1 MSRQTDVLSPVG
13 LVGIG
18 LKDASHNDQALI
30 WRRYLRGMGMLHRF
44 LTALCTGL
52 LCSTWT
58 WAQPASPTPAPK
70 SAPQKV
76 DQAWPPERLQ
86 QVLQSV
92 VTVQSRSD
100 AQANTSRSLGQRRE
114 GSGVVI
120 GPDLVLTIGYLLL
133 EAESVDLVNHQGRR
147 IPGQVRAVDNLS
159 GLGLIRA
166 LVPLGLQAVPLGDSD
181 ALPTPGK
188 LWTLG
193 QQETVPT
200 ALELVSRKAFAGSWE
215 YLLETPL
222 MTLPAV
228 NNWSGSGLFDAQG
241 HLVGIGSL
249 LVQDVY
255 GDQVPLPGNLF
266 VPVNLLKAM
275 LPDWLNSGK
284 SPGPAVPWLGIN
296 SQRLPGGG
304 LGVLRVTPDSPAA
317 QAGIAVG
324 DTLLALQGQSLEDL
338 PDFYRRLRALG
349 PAGTPL
355 SLTVRSQDQT
365 REVQLRSADRAAA
378 LKRPSGI

>member
-1 MSRQTDVLSPVG
+1 MG
-13 LVGIG
+13 LTSTAHNG
-18 LKDASHNDQALI
+18 LALLE
-30 WRRYLRGMGMLHRF
+30 RTFLKGMTMRHPF
-44 LTALCTGL
+44 VTALLASL
-52 LCSTWT
+52 LCCSLA
-58 WAQPASPTPAPK
+58 WAQAAGQSETAKDSPQVTTQE
-70 SAPQKV
+70 SPQ
-76 DQAWPPERLQ
+76 AIPPEPLQ
-86 QVLQSV
+86 RVLQSV

-100 AQANTSRSLGQRRE
+100 AQASTSRTLGQRRE

-133 EAESVDLVNHQGRR
+133 EAESVDLIDRLGRR
-147 IPGQVRAVDNLS
+147 IPGQVRAVDNLT
-159 GLGLIRA
+159 GLGLIRT
-166 LVPLGLQAVPLGDSD
+166 LIPLRLDAVPLGNSD
-181 ALPTPGK
+181 TLPTPSK

-193 QQETVPT
+193 QKETAPT
-200 ALELVSRKAFAGSWE
+200 ALELVSRKVFAGSWE

-241 HLVGIGSL
+241 QLVGIGSL

-266 VPVNLLKAM
+266 VPVNLLKDP
-275 LPDWLNSGK
+275 LPDLVHTGK
-284 SPGPAVPWLGIN
+284 RTGPATPWLGIS
-296 SQRLPGGG
+296 SQRLPSGG
-304 LGVLRVTPDSPAA
+304 LGVLRVSPNSPAA

-324 DTLLALQGQSLEDL
+324 DTLLALQGQTLQDL

-349 PAGTPL
+349 PAGSRLT
-355 SLTVRSQDQT
+355 LTVRSEGQS
-365 REVQLRSADRAAA
+365 REVELRSTDRAAA